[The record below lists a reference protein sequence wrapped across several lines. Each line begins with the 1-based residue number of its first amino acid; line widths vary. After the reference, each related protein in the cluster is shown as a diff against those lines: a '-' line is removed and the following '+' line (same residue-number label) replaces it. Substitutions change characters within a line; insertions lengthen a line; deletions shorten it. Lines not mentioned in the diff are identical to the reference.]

1 MDQDTG
7 VEPETI
13 VMKIVGAVVMQDGE
27 AIVIAPAKLSSRG
40 FLHLFGIKLLH
51 AYKSFFHIR
60 FRKVV
65 SHRPGSFYNGFPV
78 TLRAFFFGDLFQLCI
93 KLFPQLGIFLSGL
106 EEFFCAL
113 GHADLSYSFIALLQA
128 IRLS

>member
-27 AIVIAPAKLSSRG
+27 AIVIAPAEFSSRG

-60 FRKVV
+60 FRKIVA
-65 SHRPGSFYNGFPV
+65 HRPGSF
-78 TLRAFFFGDLFQLCI
+78 LMM
-93 KLFPQLGIFLSGL
+93 
-106 EEFFCAL
+106 
-113 GHADLSYSFIALLQA
+113 
-128 IRLS
+128 

>member
-1 MDQDTG
+1 MDDDTG
-7 VEPETI
+7 VSPETLVI
-13 VMKIVGAVVMQDGE
+13 KIVRAIVMQDGK
-27 AIVIAPAKLSSRG
+27 AIVIAPAELSSRG

-78 TLRAFFFGDLFQLCI
+78 ALRAFFFGDLFQLRL
-93 KLFPQLGIFLSGL
+93 KLFSQFGI
-106 EEFFCAL
+106 
-113 GHADLSYSFIALLQA
+113 LL
-128 IRLS
+128 